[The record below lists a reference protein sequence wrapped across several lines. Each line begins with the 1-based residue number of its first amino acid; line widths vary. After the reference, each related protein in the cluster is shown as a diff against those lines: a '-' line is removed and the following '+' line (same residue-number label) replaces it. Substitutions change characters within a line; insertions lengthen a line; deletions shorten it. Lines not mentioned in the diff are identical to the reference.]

1 MLEDIKENSP
11 VCPYPQLRV
20 PGYILQYYLQ
30 ELQCVFLD
38 VYVTSMND
46 NSE

>member
-1 MLEDIKENSP
+1 MLEDTKENSLI
-11 VCPYPQLRV
+11 CLYPQLRV
-20 PGYILQYYLQ
+20 PSYIQYYLQ

-38 VYVTSMND
+38 VYVTSMNY